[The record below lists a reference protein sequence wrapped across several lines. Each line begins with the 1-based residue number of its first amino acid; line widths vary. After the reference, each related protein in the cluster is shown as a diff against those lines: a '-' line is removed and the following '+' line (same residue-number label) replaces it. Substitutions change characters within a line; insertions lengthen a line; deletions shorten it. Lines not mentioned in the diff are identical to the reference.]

1 MSHQIA
7 WSYLEVNLS
16 SCDLPSLL
24 VQSSSQV
31 SNGKNTF
38 LLAAQG
44 EAGQRGGEEQG
55 VTQVALWISTRAVQS
70 CNLAACWLPSSDVTP
85 ACDLPGE
92 NTDTAV
98 SGLLP
103 FIKILSSCR
112 KWVGEHRQEKPLK
125 VAQLEFLTVPLRA
138 GGRQLSVTKHAAECC
153 KRQLIFLSFGNTCKC
168 FVVQMKLHLP
178 YSFRPLV

>member
-1 MSHQIA
+1 M
-7 WSYLEVNLS
+7 NLS

-70 CNLAACWLPSSDVTP
+70 CNLAAC
-85 ACDLPGE
+85 
-92 NTDTAV
+92 
-98 SGLLP
+98 
-103 FIKILSSCR
+103 
-112 KWVGEHRQEKPLK
+112 
-125 VAQLEFLTVPLRA
+125 
-138 GGRQLSVTKHAAECC
+138 
-153 KRQLIFLSFGNTCKC
+153 
-168 FVVQMKLHLP
+168 
-178 YSFRPLV
+178 